1 MSFVGL
7 NGMWIAVWRFSP
19 LSIAIWEVQTV
30 FRHGKL
36 DIKLW
41 VSEAEVPSGA
51 RRAEIVGGEGVHQA
65 WLWPRA
71 VTCLPP
77 AHLRHWVLARSIIL
91 SEISSAL
98 SKQLNNP
105 WGSQGLL
112 CLGSRQ
118 LQGCSD
124 AKVHS
129 PSPNEYI
136 WYRVLVLTSLL
147 ESKLTIDY
155 KCHMMEINISRLSV
169 FRILN
174 WQTMN

>member
-1 MSFVGL
+1 MGRCV
-7 NGMWIAVWRFSP
+7 
-19 LSIAIWEVQTV
+19 EVQP
-30 FRHGKL
+30 L
-36 DIKLW
+36 
-41 VSEAEVPSGA
+41 
-51 RRAEIVGGEGVHQA
+51 VHCNLGSANRIQA
-65 WLWPRA
+65 WEAGYKALSFRSRSSQWCMQSRDSWRGRCAPGLA
-71 VTCLPP
+71 LTQGSDLSLPP

-155 KCHMMEINISRLSV
+155 KCHMMEINISRLTV